1 MGQAKV
7 KGTKSGSKSITT
19 GNTGS
24 GKPGKWTGYTQWFC
38 SLFLMYLSV
47 IYVMVCYKG
56 YVQYDVYKRNIL
68 LTGGLVFVIGA
79 VMMWFMCLEDDV
91 HPHFDYKLNVN
102 KIDFLIYCVFLVWG
116 VSFILCDDKL
126 SGFWGDVYRM
136 TGLAFIGISMLILF
150 LLSYLSDW
158 KKINTYVCMC
168 VLFIVFVWQLLNLF
182 GVCPGNWQF
191 SGTYPN
197 LVACLA
203 NIDQNGM
210 FDGIAIGVLTAAFVF
225 TDTERQK
232 REKIVYGV
240 LISFCMAAGISVRSD
255 TFFFGVAAAA
265 LIMVGYTIRH
275 REYMFSNAV
284 AMALY
289 YVGII
294 FMLILGTVFE
304 SSLGLSFMES
314 SGAGFIY
321 QIPSLIALGV
331 LVIVYLILAYYSSK
345 VSEKLLKIIHA
356 VYIAVIILAV
366 VAGAVVV
373 AILYNSHSQ
382 NELVLTL
389 VGGFKSRFE
398 IIDITWDTFVAQDIV
413 TKMFGV
419 GFNNYS
425 RVIYTVR
432 PDTLELMD
440 GNILADSHNVFFDML
455 LAHGIVGNM
464 AYFSFLVACLVEMR
478 KAASKNPFIMIG
490 ILVIAGYLATGLIN
504 ANLIVV
510 TPCVLAAVGV
520 VLKKVREINGDAE
533 RAAKTEV
540 QDR

>member
-1 MGQAKV
+1 MGQAKI
-7 KGTKSGSKSITT
+7 KGSKTGIKSTGTGKKIT
-19 GNTGS
+19 
-24 GKPGKWTGYTQWFC
+24 GKTGKWTGYTQWFC
-38 SLFLMYLSV
+38 SLFLMYMSV
-47 IYVMVCYKG
+47 IYVLVCYKG

-68 LTGGLVFVIGA
+68 LAGGLVFVVGA
-79 VMMWFMCLEDDV
+79 VMMWFMCLEDRV
-91 HPHFDYKLNVN
+91 HPHFDYSLNVN

-116 VSFILCDDKL
+116 VSFLLCDDKN
-126 SGFWGDVYRM
+126 SGFWGDTYRM
-136 TGLAFIGISMLILF
+136 TGLSFIGISMLILF
-150 LLSYLSDW
+150 LMSYLSDW

-168 VLFIVFVWQLLNLF
+168 VLAIVFVWQLLNLF

-191 SGTYPN
+191 DGTYPN

-225 TDTERQK
+225 TDTDEHK
-232 REKIVYGV
+232 KEKIVFGALIV
-240 LISFCMAAGISVRSD
+240 LCMAAGISVRSD
-255 TFFFGVAAAA
+255 TFFFGVAASA

-275 REYMFSNAV
+275 REYMFSNAL
-284 AMALY
+284 AMSLY

-294 FMLILGTVFE
+294 FMLVLGSVFE

-331 LVIVYLILAYYSSK
+331 MVIAYLILSFYSSK
-345 VSEKLLKIIHA
+345 APEKLLKILHV
-356 VYIAVIILAV
+356 VYIALIIVVLA
-366 VAGAVVV
+366 AGAVAV
-373 AILYNSHSQ
+373 AVLYNSHSQ

-464 AYFSFLVACLVEMR
+464 AYFSFLIACLTEMR

-504 ANLIVV
+504 SNLIVV
-510 TPCVLAAVGV
+510 TPCVLTAIGV
-520 VLKKVREINGDAE
+520 VLKKVREINVEG
-533 RAAKTEV
+533 
-540 QDR
+540 